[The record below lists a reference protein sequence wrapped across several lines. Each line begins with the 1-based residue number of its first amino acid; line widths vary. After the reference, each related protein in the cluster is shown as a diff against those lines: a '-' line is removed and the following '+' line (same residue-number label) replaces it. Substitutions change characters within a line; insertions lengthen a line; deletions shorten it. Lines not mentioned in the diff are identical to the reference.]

1 MLFSDIIIPCPKFM
15 PELLGKTTSL
25 ITGGSR
31 GIGRAIGIEY
41 ARNGAE
47 RIYFVSRGQTAEKEA
62 EALQTAE
69 DIKALG
75 AEAVWIKADLS
86 TDQGIENTLSKLG
99 KIDIFVSNAG
109 DTFDCLAEKNT
120 PQLLDA
126 SYNLNLR
133 APVLLAS
140 QLKARGLFAAS
151 TRVIFIASI
160 IGFEPNTGQIS
171 YGTMKAGILQATK
184 ILAMEWGPEGM
195 RVNAISPGFVTT
207 ELTSNIPQEAL
218 PILEDMT
225 PLNRLGT
232 PKDIA
237 GAAVFLASNLS
248 SFVNGANIVTDGGLG
263 GMAGAGF
270 ILHDAKYRRLTARQ
284 MRELEMD

>member
-1 MLFSDIIIPCPKFM
+1 M
-15 PELLGKTTSL
+15 PELLEKTTSL

-31 GIGRAIGIEY
+31 GIGRAIGLEY

-47 RIYFVSRGQTAEKEA
+47 RIYFVSRGQTAGKEA

-75 AEAVWIKADLS
+75 AAAVWIKADLS
-86 TDQGIENTLSKLG
+86 TDQGIEDTLSRLKND
-99 KIDIFVSNAG
+99 KARVDIFVSNAG
-109 DTFDCLAEKNT
+109 NTFDCLAEKNT

-140 QLKARGLFAAS
+140 QLKARGLFAAGAK
-151 TRVIFIASI
+151 VIFIASI
-160 IGFEPNTGQIS
+160 IGFEPNTGQAN
-171 YGTMKAGILQATK
+171 YGTMKAGILQATR

-207 ELTSNIPQEAL
+207 ELTSGIPKEVI

-225 PLNRLGT
+225 PSNRLGT
-232 PKDIA
+232 PEDIA
-237 GAAVFLASNLS
+237 GTAVFLASSLS
-248 SFVNGANIVTDGGLG
+248 SFVNGANIVADGGLG

-284 MRELEMD
+284 MRGLEIE